1 MLEIDRGNLT
11 GDIMPFN
18 EVILRVVLVV
28 GGAVAVFTGFDFAAG
43 GIRSLGLEGPVLSL
57 TASDPH
63 ALDVRDSHARFLG
76 GVWLTVG
83 LVFLASAARLH
94 ALKVALLASTVMI
107 FIGGVARFS
116 TGVPETLFDPAVIGS
131 LTAELIG
138 MPVLFYW
145 VWNTGRA

>member
-1 MLEIDRGNLT
+1 
-11 GDIMPFN
+11 MPFN
-18 EVILRVVLVV
+18 EMLLRAALAI
-28 GGAVAVFTGFDFAAG
+28 GGAFAVFTGFDFAVG

-57 TASDPH
+57 TATDPH
-63 ALDVRDSHARFLG
+63 ALDVRDSHTRFLG

-83 LVFLASAARLH
+83 LVFLGAAFRLQ
-94 ALKVALLASTVMI
+94 ALKTALLASTVMI

-116 TGVPETLFDPAVIGS
+116 TAVPEILFEPAIIGS

-145 VWNTGRA
+145 VWNTHRA

>member
-1 MLEIDRGNLT
+1 
-11 GDIMPFN
+11 MPIN
-18 EVILRVVLVV
+18 EVILRVVL
-28 GGAVAVFTGFDFAAG
+28 AVAGAFVVFTGFDFAVG

-57 TASDPH
+57 TATDPH
-63 ALDVRDSHARFLG
+63 ALDLRDSHTRFLG

-116 TGVPETLFDPAVIGS
+116 TGVPEVLFDPALIGS

-145 VWNTGRA
+145 VWNTARA